1 MALGTSWTQIAS
13 DSFTY
18 LGYSGTAYVYA
29 KLNRQDVTNNKSYV
43 DLELRI
49 NHSVWVQSYDTDF
62 YLSGYGWLGYAYRSF
77 DAGTTTIMSSQITV
91 NHNADGT
98 GSFTATGG
106 YEYGGIGI
114 GATQFTSSSQSL
126 PTIPRASVPTISPNP
141 IVLAS
146 VTNTIT
152 VATNRKSTSFK
163 HDITCTIGSYT
174 ETKTAVETST
184 TFDVPN
190 TILSSFTS
198 TSKTLAGTITCVTK
212 NGNTTIGTKTVSFN
226 AQIDTTQEHPNI
238 GTITITD
245 TNPNTAAIENPGS
258 LIKYGSNLSAS
269 IPLTVTG
276 SHTVLKMATVTCG
289 NTTQTYTLSGT
300 SQTITFTYQGIDNE
314 GLAVTV
320 YDERGTTDTK
330 AETWN
335 LIPYTNLT
343 VTGAVDRTSET
354 GNTIKFTLNGN
365 CFAGS
370 FGIQT
375 NVINV
380 SYKYKL
386 HSDQNY
392 TTVSNAFT
400 FTPSG
405 DGETTFNYS
414 NTISGFDYDKQY
426 DIIFVVADLFTSAE
440 TRELSI
446 VKGIPVYGNGED
458 FFAVYGKSYLHY
470 DRDDPSKFW
479 ELNDG
484 LNAILDHSG
493 NKNLLVITN
502 VEETT
507 ITGVT
512 FTPLTDG
519 TVKANGTAS
528 AVTSFTLGS
537 FYAEDGVKY
546 VLSGCPSG
554 GGEHTYDIAISDYTT
569 DTGSGLEFTGDG
581 AVHTVSVGVFNGVQV
596 SNLIF
601 SPMIREAAIA
611 SESFVPSPQR
621 IYRAN
626 WTANSSSSTGTQ
638 LTQKI
643 TIPKG
648 LYAFELK
655 EPFRSTTT
663 AFTYTITLNGS
674 ATNFYVYSTHAY
686 SGGIIFAYCPTDTEV
701 YISSSNSTSVSW
713 TYTDRG
719 WLKAVRIGG

>member
-13 DSFTY
+13 KGFTY

-106 YEYGGIGI
+106 YEYKGIGI
-114 GATQFTSSSQSL
+114 DATQFSSSSQSL

-141 IVLAS
+141 ITISSA
-146 VTNTIT
+146 TNTIT

-174 ETKTAVETST
+174 ETNTAVETST
-184 TFDVPN
+184 TFGIPN
-190 TILSSFTS
+190 TILSSFS
-198 TSKTLAGTITCVTK
+198 ATSKTLSGTITCVTK

-276 SHTVLKMATVTCG
+276 SHTVLKMAVVTCG

-354 GNTIKFTLNGN
+354 GNTIRFNLTGN

-375 NVINV
+375 NQINV

-386 HSDQNY
+386 HSDVNY

-426 DIIFVVADLFTSAE
+426 DIVFIVADLFTSAE
-440 TRELSI
+440 TRDI
-446 VKGIPVYGNGED
+446 GITKGIPVYGNGED

-470 DRDDPSKFW
+470 DRDDPTKFW

-493 NKNLLVITN
+493 QKNLLLNAEPTEAKSGITYTRN
-502 VEETT
+502 ADGSVSCTGTYSANNYHT
-507 ITGVT
+507 IGSIWLEAGDYI
-512 FTPLTDG
+512 LT
-519 TVKANGTAS
+519 
-528 AVTSFTLGS
+528 
-537 FYAEDGVKY
+537 
-546 VLSGCPSG
+546 GCPSG
-554 GGEHTYDIAISDYTT
+554 GGTNDYTLRMADEN
-569 DTGSGLEFTGDG
+569 DTLIARDDGDG
-581 AVHTVSVGVFNGVQV
+581 ASFTINSAQKVIVRIYAY
-596 SNLIF
+596 SNAISGKTF
-601 SPMIREAAIA
+601 YPMVCDARIA
-611 SESFVPSPQR
+611 SSDYVPSGLLAIDSQSIRFPNGF
-621 IYRAN
+621 IIK
-626 WTANSSSSTGTQ
+626 TASQTIPHHSTQTIQFETAFPHKCLAVIPTCNQLGYGSSSTLSVGN
-638 LTQKI
+638 I
-643 TIPKG
+643 TASSFDICNV
-648 LYAFELK
+648 
-655 EPFRSTTT
+655 
-663 AFTYTITLNGS
+663 NGAS
-674 ATNFYVYSTHAY
+674 AAMV
-686 SGGIIFAYCPTDTEV
+686 
-701 YISSSNSTSVSW
+701 
-713 TYTDRG
+713 
-719 WLKAVRIGG
+719 VRWIAIGF